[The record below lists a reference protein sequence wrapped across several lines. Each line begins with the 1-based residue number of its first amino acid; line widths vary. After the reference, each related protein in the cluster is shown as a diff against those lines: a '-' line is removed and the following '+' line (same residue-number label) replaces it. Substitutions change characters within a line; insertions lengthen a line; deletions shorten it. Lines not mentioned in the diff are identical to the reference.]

1 VAAIGAVAAVIVAVG
16 LAALIAT
23 PLGRGGHDAP
33 VARAA
38 GGDFNLDFIAAVP
51 TTYSHLT
58 SPATE
63 LVSGGL
69 QYDSRA
75 INTYVVES
83 LEAKDFTCEDTV
95 VFFTQITVDQSASGT
110 QSVDVNYDFDAE
122 NNGQVGAGYKDVVA
136 VGLSGS
142 MPGQTQET
150 GNSGLDGNE
159 TVTLASKSYD
169 SGSIPSGFGTTAKHL
184 YATVRVTGLDAGEH
198 LIVRVD
204 TRFSCFAPN
213 PTGNLHAALKS
224 AEVTGGGPNST
235 VQVGQQDI
243 PMLGFGQ
250 VPTSTPTATNTA
262 TATAT
267 NTATATATNT
277 ATPTATNTATATA
290 TNTATATATN
300 TATPTA
306 TSTSPPPVIR
316 SATPTITA
324 VPPTRTP
331 TNTPAN
337 TPTNTPVSAVLAA
350 EATPR
355 PSGAVLPSAGDGTG
369 AGRRALAPIA
379 FGIAGAGLLAL
390 EIARRIRQRRTS

>member
-1 VAAIGAVAAVIVAVG
+1 MTPQTSKGRTSRIRVIRVAAIGAVAAVIVAVG

-262 TATAT
+262 T
-267 NTATATATNT
+267 
-277 ATPTATNTATATA
+277 
-290 TNTATATATN
+290 
-300 TATPTA
+300 PTA